1 MTVEEAAEGLG
12 LSPAT
17 VKRDWSRARAWL
29 FRELRGRVVEWSM
42 EPHAAHNTHRTNDR
56 E

>member
-1 MTVEEAAEGLG
+1 MTVEEAAESLG

-29 FRELRGRVVEWSM
+29 FRELRRV
-42 EPHAAHNTHRTNDR
+42 TNKR
-56 E
+56 NSVASARPVAGG